1 MAPPNIKDQL
11 PLLNKVVR
19 WFHQQGLIIDSP
31 IFRLHHQA
39 TSFILMLGFLFISV
53 ENYLDTKS
61 IVCHNNASPYA
72 KSYCWIHGY
81 SYVDKSLQGTK
92 MRYLPLLELG
102 NSTLTI
108 FYFSSNPWM
117 SRGSE

>member
-19 WFHQQGLIIDSP
+19 WFHQQGLVIDSP

-39 TSFILMLGFLFISV
+39 TSFLLMLGFLFISV

-81 SYVDKSLQGTK
+81 SYVDKSLQG
-92 MRYLPLLELG
+92 R
-102 NSTLTI
+102 
-108 FYFSSNPWM
+108 F
-117 SRGSE
+117 

>member
-81 SYVDKSLQGTK
+81 SYVDKSLQGTR
-92 MRYLPLLELG
+92 MRYLPLLELI
-102 NSTLTI
+102 LH
-108 FYFSSNPWM
+108 
-117 SRGSE
+117 